1 MKRILFSFIILSMIG
16 CRLTKTDDINRLSY
30 KNILKDTLI
39 FEKFNFELHKN
50 NYKGYDIDDRISLN
64 GYYKLPEGG
73 SFTAGNGLEEIYYIV
88 IPPSPAF
95 YTIQYDYYKKGNL
108 KSKGKF
114 AGLDSGLAIGSWE
127 YYDESGKLIKEV
139 NEDAKFKFWTFAKI
153 LEILH
158 NEKVINL
165 RTGKNRDPEKFR
177 VYFDEA
183 EELLHCEIFKKQL
196 SDKVETYWEYIFDCK
211 TGKYTRCEYERYTK
225 KMNEIPNLPILK
237 KSKEYQEQLKETP
250 YKTFQGKTYKF

>member
-16 CRLTKTDDINRLSY
+16 CRLTKTDDINTLSY
-30 KNILKDTLI
+30 KNTLKDTLI

-50 NYKGYDIDDRISLN
+50 NYKGYDIEDEISLN

-95 YTIQYDYYKKGNL
+95 YTIQYDYYKNGNL

-158 NEKVINL
+158 NEKVVNL